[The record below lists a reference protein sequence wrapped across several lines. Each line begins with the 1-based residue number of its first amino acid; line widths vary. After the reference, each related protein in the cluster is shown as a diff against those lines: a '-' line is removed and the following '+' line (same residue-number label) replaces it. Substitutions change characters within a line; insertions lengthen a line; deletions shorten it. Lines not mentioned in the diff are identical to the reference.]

1 MSLKLMRERVKM
13 TGITP
18 REEMIY
24 DGQNLLKEEIERD
37 VSFQTTMY
45 FYDSIN
51 KKDIKLANLRVQNRK
66 YSSLNGNYMDFLTTY
81 DNNIKV
87 GDYIHDIKDDTYW
100 LVYTSFNVDNIHYE
114 GRLIQCNYLLK
125 WQLSNGSIVSRW
137 CNIAS
142 ASKYDVGENVT
153 SALILST
160 NTYSILI
167 GYCDEGLEL
176 EEKRVFIDVL
186 KDNPTKVFK
195 ITRNDDVLYNYG
207 NIGSLL
213 SFIAD
218 KTEFNKETDNQ
229 ELRICNYFNLD
240 EKECSNNEER
250 NVIEESS
257 ESTNKNTDKTI
268 LLSSKILGKDV
279 IKITVPYTFTA
290 NLYDDNDNELEWNND
305 YNWNII
311 SDFDVNYEIYK
322 NKIEIEVEDNEEL
335 IGKQFVLQLLKN
347 NNIVDKKVINI
358 IDII

>member
-37 VSFQTTMY
+37 VSFQPTMY

-51 KKDIKLANLRVQNRK
+51 EKDIKLANLRVQNRK

-153 SALILST
+153 STHILST
-160 NTYSILI
+160 NTYSIII

-240 EKECSNNEER
+240 EKECSNNEEQ

-268 LLSSKILGKDV
+268 LLSSKILGKDI
-279 IKITVPYTFTA
+279 IKITVPYTYTA
-290 NLYDDNDNELEWNND
+290 NLYNNGNEIEWDNKK
-305 YNWNII
+305 YNWNIL
-311 SDFDVNYEIYK
+311 SDFDINCTINE
-322 NKIEIEVEDNEEL
+322 NKITIEIEDNEEL
-335 IGKQFVLQLLKN
+335 IGKQFLIQIIN
-347 NNIVDKKVINI
+347 NDEIICEKIVNV
-358 IDII
+358 IDIM